1 MFGVIFVSGI
11 IEKHMKNYMD
21 YEKHGDL
28 KRLLSYL
35 IANLGVSY
43 AIYDTN
49 LWDNKLAKIISGI
62 SFGLVGKEAIL
73 LISDKIKK
81 ENSKKKLLELFDKLK
96 DKNINIDE
104 EYLKKTELSFSNYDM
119 DKNSFI
125 SWLYLDDCFIK
136 SVNDDVI
143 TLYVYKDDEVY
154 DITDEVKESML
165 SKRKYNKYLK
175 NKNNK

>member
-1 MFGVIFVSGI
+1 MSSI

-35 IANLGVSY
+35 TVNLGVSY

-81 ENSKKKLLELFDKLK
+81 ENSKRKLLKLLDKLK

-104 EYLKKTELSFSNYDM
+104 EYLKNAKPFYSDLDMNNNYFVSYMNLNEDYY
-119 DKNSFI
+119 F
-125 SWLYLDDCFIK
+125 K
-136 SVNDDVI
+136 SINDEVI